1 MHIMILTQYYYP
13 EEIGPAIFI
22 EQLARTLSER
32 GHRVTVLTSFPN
44 YPEGTVFADYRGKLF
59 QKENLDGIDVIRA
72 WIYATPSKRL
82 FPRMLNF
89 GSFCVSALLRGLLTR
104 DRPDVIYT
112 LMPPLPLGVTGKLLG
127 LFLRAKVIINVQDI
141 MPYAAVVTGVLSNR
155 QAIRIFEWL
164 ERWIYCH
171 VDAIVA
177 ISSSFRD
184 NIIGKGAVPE
194 NVFVVSNWA
203 DPDMI
208 QPGPRNNEFRDE
220 LDVGELFT
228 VIYSGGFTHNANLQP
243 LIDAA
248 DLLRDEPF
256 AFVLVGDG
264 VRKTELS
271 QSVSVKGI
279 SSVQMKPFQP
289 LERYPRVLQ
298 AADVNVVT
306 LSAQA
311 AFASVPSKI
320 FKQMAVGIPIIAITE
335 KGNEVDRLIMHAQCG
350 VSVAPDSPQAL
361 ADALR
366 WFSGHRTEMRQ
377 MGESGR
383 AYLLKNHSAA
393 CCISQIEDVFEDI
406 AGRRALPSPRRTL

>member
-1 MHIMILTQYYYP
+1 MHIMILTQYYSP
-13 EEIGPAIFI
+13 EEVGPAIFI
-22 EQLARTLSER
+22 EQLARTLFDR

-44 YPEGTVFADYRGKLF
+44 HPEGKVFTEFQGKWF
-59 QKENLDGIDVIRA
+59 VKENIDGIDVIRA

-82 FPRMLNF
+82 LPRLLNF
-89 GSFCVSALLRGLLTR
+89 GSFCASSLLRGLLTK

-141 MPYAAVVTGVLSNR
+141 MPYAAVVTGALNNP
-155 QAIRIFEWL
+155 QAIRIFEGM
-164 ERWIYCH
+164 EKWIYRH

-177 ISSSFRD
+177 ISSSFRE
-184 NIIGKGAVPE
+184 NIITKGATPE
-194 NVFVVSNWA
+194 KVFVVPNWA
-203 DPDMI
+203 DPDAI
-208 QPGPRNNEFRDE
+208 QPGPRDNEFRAE
-220 LDVGELFT
+220 LDVGGLFT
-228 VIYSGGFTHNANLQP
+228 VVYSGGFTHNSNLQP

-271 QSVSVKGI
+271 RSVGEKRLTNL
-279 SSVQMKPFQP
+279 QMKPFQS

-306 LSAQA
+306 LSTQA

-320 FKQMAVGIPIIAITE
+320 FKQMAVGIPIIAITV
-335 KGNEVDRLIMHAQCG
+335 KGNEVDRLIAQAQCG
-350 VSVAPDSPQAL
+350 VSVAPDAPEAL
-361 ADALR
+361 ADTLR
-366 WFSGHRTEMRQ
+366 WCNVHRSELRQ
-377 MGESGR
+377 MGANGR
-383 AYLLKNHSAA
+383 AYLLKNHAA
-393 CCISQIEDVFEDI
+393 DDCIMKIEAVFQII
-406 AGRRALPSPRRTL
+406 C